1 MSSKDNTTKLKKKQ
15 YHHFTRDDRCKIETL
30 INLKDENGKFYYGWV
45 IVLVAGLL
53 CGLVYSGIVSVT
65 GIFLLPVTMEL
76 ELPIGGYSFYLTI
89 MSIANMLTLLVIS
102 KFLNENSS
110 DAYRILEE
118 LVSTAISSKII

>member
-1 MSSKDNTTKLKKKQ
+1 MKS
-15 YHHFTRDDRCKIETL
+15 FT
-30 INLKDENGKFYYGWV
+30 LKDENGKFYYGWV

-102 KFLNENSS
+102 KFLNEKN
-110 DAYRILEE
+110 IK
-118 LVSTAISSKII
+118 KIMIG